1 MFKWLF
7 GKRANGDA
15 ASAGETGPSAETGA
29 QQVAPVIAEAAV
41 QVPPAQAVAP
51 SPAVVT
57 ASVATVEDAVGPT
70 AVALTRFRAALRNA
84 EDEPPRVG
92 AAAIIVTPSK
102 QQEAKVVRV
111 QAGGRRVIASLA
123 NAQAA
128 RVYLRRADGTYRPEG
143 APSQIASRLVIGGT
157 V

>member
-7 GKRANGDA
+7 GKRANGDG
-15 ASAGETGPSAETGA
+15 ASTGGTEPGANTGA
-29 QQVAPVIAEAAV
+29 EQVAPVIAEAAV
-41 QVPPAQAVAP
+41 QAPPAHAVAP
-51 SPAVVT
+51 SPAVLT
-57 ASVATVEDAVGPT
+57 ASVATVEDTVAPT
-70 AVALTRFRAALRNA
+70 AVALTRFRAALSDA